1 MRYINTPFFWCLAAF
16 ILTTSVCDAQVP
28 LEIPEDT
35 PLVDEE
41 AAEPVPEFEIEVIV
55 FEYVGGAVGARED
68 WAYIDTGRAEVQA
81 RLEAQRIEEERIEAI
96 LNGTFNEFPEPPP
109 EPEPDEAPIAE
120 TLPADGSVPL
130 NEDGLPM
137 TEAQMLEAGLLEDDK
152 PLIWTLLEEEQLD
165 LAEAFERMRNSRD
178 YKPLI
183 HAGWRQPVYGKAD
196 ATTLA
201 LERIADV
208 PDELSAEASIY
219 VERFLHLTLDLELAK
234 PSADS
239 LGSVIYRLDE
249 RRKMRSGET
258 HFFDHPRFGAIAIIN
273 KPELVEVEF

>member
-1 MRYINTPFFWCLAAF
+1 MRYFKTPFLWSLAA
-16 ILTTSVCDAQVP
+16 LLVTTPVCDAQVSV
-28 LEIPEDT
+28 EIPED
-35 PLVDEE
+35 LAQVEDE

-81 RLEAQRIEEERIEAI
+81 ELEAQSVEEERLQAI
-96 LNGTFNEFPEPPP
+96 LNGTFNEFPETLA
-109 EPEPDEAPIAE
+109 EPELEEQPTDE
-120 TLPADGSVPL
+120 TLLADDQVQLG
-130 NEDGLPM
+130 EDGLPIP
-137 TEAQMLEAGLLEDDK
+137 LEDDK
-152 PLIWTLLEEEQLD
+152 PLIWTLLEEEELD
-165 LAEAFERMRNSRD
+165 LAEAFQRMRNSRD

-273 KPELVEVEF
+273 KPEVVEVEF